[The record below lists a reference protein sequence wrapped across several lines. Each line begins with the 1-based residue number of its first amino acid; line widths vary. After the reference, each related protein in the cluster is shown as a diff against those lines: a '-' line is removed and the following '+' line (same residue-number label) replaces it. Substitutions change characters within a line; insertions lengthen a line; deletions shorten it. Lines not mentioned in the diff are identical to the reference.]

1 MKNANSKQQQADEI
15 SLKLTVPEVCKFT
28 SALFPLK
35 AGKRGEG
42 VGPGGKVFSRP
53 SCLLS
58 CPPESLGAGG
68 CQSFFSTGNK
78 TLCRLKISEN
88 KNTPY

>member
-42 VGPGGKVFSRP
+42 VGPEGKVFFP
-53 SCLLS
+53 PLLPAFLS
-58 CPPESLGAGG
+58 AGKPWRRWMPKLF
-68 CQSFFSTGNK
+68 QHREQNFVP
-78 TLCRLKISEN
+78 LKDFR
-88 KNTPY
+88 K